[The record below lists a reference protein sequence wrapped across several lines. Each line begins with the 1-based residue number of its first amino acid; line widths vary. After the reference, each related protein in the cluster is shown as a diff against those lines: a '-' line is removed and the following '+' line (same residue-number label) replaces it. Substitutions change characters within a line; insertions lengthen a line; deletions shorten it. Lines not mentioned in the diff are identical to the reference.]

1 MTDIQAIT
9 LNVLFRK
16 NLTFFAKSLILDVL
30 YTSLFSQQ
38 KQPFADVL
46 QNNVHK
52 KFAKF
57 TEKHLRLSNLSNKV
71 ADLRDSGTGVF
82 M

>member
-38 KQPFADVL
+38 KQPFADV
-46 QNNVHK
+46 HK